1 MRIAIPF
8 SFGTSMMEMTKMCL
22 FFFFSSLLLLVHCR
36 VYFGWVL
43 MTFVFEARR
52 LPFGDAVMPPHGI
65 NLMSSGSCGDG
76 SIDEAR
82 LVGLP
87 AWKKRL
93 LPPVLDVVL
102 QHYGSSSS
110 TAVSCGVEAELLGW
124 TVALRIVEELPELET
139 AYSRILEYRERQRT
153 GDMTAEELMM
163 EELLRERMGKD
174 FLAEDEDES
183 SSLDEDDDK
192 KAEEVDIAMCFT
204 LDGEVVSI
212 GSANLFGGHGY
223 HEKMKS

>member
-1 MRIAIPF
+1 
-8 SFGTSMMEMTKMCL
+8 MMEMTKMCFF
-22 FFFFSSLLLLVHCR
+22 FFFFSLLLLMHYR
-36 VYFGWVL
+36 VPFGWAL

-52 LPFGDAVMPPHGI
+52 LPFGDAVVPPHCL
-65 NLMSSGSCGDG
+65 NVMSRGSCGG
-76 SIDEAR
+76 VNIDEAR

-93 LPPVLDVVL
+93 LPPVLDVVQ
-102 QHYGSSSS
+102 QHYGSSSFSSS

-153 GDMTAEELMM
+153 GEMTAEELMM

-174 FLAEDEDES
+174 FLGGEEDES

-192 KAEEVDIAMCFT
+192 RAEEVDIAMCFN

-223 HEKMKS
+223 HERKKP